1 MCTFKKYDD
10 GSFFCRSSKTN
21 PREKKPRH
29 DRTRSHQQPTIAQ
42 SLASVTERC
51 APPHPPLSLQRRKG
65 AVPAKTRSL
74 STTSIDDLFGMGSDW
89 LSSDS
94 EGPGP
99 GLPGSR
105 SGTVSSPTCSGTGT
119 LTSASSNG
127 GGDVGNAAGDTASS
141 EVFSPCSIVSY
152 STPSLTTPDVDATP
166 PSLTARDMDAAPVP
180 SPCPQSQYCPPST
193 ASKSTPDNKVT
204 SQDRATHSVE
214 SSGRK
219 LSLKL
224 RKGES
229 PSTPNSC
236 VCVELDCKNQLPRQ
250 DCENQLPRQDCENQL
265 PRQDCENQ
273 LPRQDCENQLPRQD
287 CENQLPRQDC
297 ENQLP
302 RQDCENQ
309 LPRQDCENQLPRQD
323 CENQL
328 PRQDCE
334 NQLPRQDCENQ
345 LPRQDCENQLPRQ
358 DCENQLPRQDCKN
371 QLPRQDCKNQLPR
384 QDCKNQLPRQ
394 DCKNQLPRQ
403 DCENQLPR
411 QDQLPRQVGS
421 PHTEQVYHVVD
432 SGTDSEESTQDEEDL
447 PSLFF
452 ETDRFGYPK
461 SSRVVEERRMDTG
474 EANSHALS
482 SASLLTSHKMENS
495 PEDLSCCSNSET
507 QGSQPFLD
515 ITNTTVPDHS
525 RKSGGSLQCFQGKG
539 LQTAAPTDTSLRS
552 TPPRDMENRH
562 LPEAQLQ
569 GMAEAACTIDL
580 TGKANVLYV
589 HVHDR

>member
-1 MCTFKKYDD
+1 MCTFKKNMTM
-10 GSFFCRSSKTN
+10 GAFFFRSSKTN

-42 SLASVTERC
+42 SLASITKRC
-51 APPHPPLSLQRRKG
+51 APPHPPLSLRHRKQ
-65 AVPAKTRSL
+65 AVLAKTRSL
-74 STTSIDDLFGMGSDW
+74 STTSIDDLFGMDSDW

-94 EGPGP
+94 EGPVP
-99 GLPGSR
+99 GLAGSR
-105 SGTVSSPTCSGTGT
+105 SGTVTSPACSGTGT
-119 LTSASSNG
+119 LTSASSSG
-127 GGDVGNAAGDTASS
+127 GGDVGNAAGDTASP
-141 EVFSPCSIVSY
+141 EVFSPCSIFSY

-193 ASKSTPDNKVT
+193 ASKSTPDHKVT
-204 SQDRATHSVE
+204 SQDRAARSVE

-229 PSTPNSC
+229 PGTPNNSC
-236 VCVELDCKNQLPRQ
+236 VCIELDCKNQLPRK
-250 DCENQLPRQDCENQL
+250 DCNNQLPQQDCKNQL
-265 PRQDCENQ
+265 PQ
-273 LPRQDCENQLPRQD
+273 
-287 CENQLPRQDC
+287 
-297 ENQLP
+297 
-302 RQDCENQ
+302 
-309 LPRQDCENQLPRQD
+309 
-323 CENQL
+323 
-328 PRQDCE
+328 
-334 NQLPRQDCENQ
+334 
-345 LPRQDCENQLPRQ
+345 
-358 DCENQLPRQDCKN
+358 QDCKN

-394 DCKNQLPRQ
+394 DCKNQLPQQ
-403 DCENQLPR
+403 DCKNQLP
-411 QDQLPRQVGS
+411 QQVGS

-432 SGTDSEESTQDEEDL
+432 SGTDSEDSTEEDL

-452 ETDRFGYPK
+452 ETDRFRSPK

-482 SASLLTSHKMENS
+482 SSSASLLTSHKMETS
-495 PEDLSCCSNSET
+495 SEDLSCCSNSDT
-507 QGSQPFLD
+507 QSSQPFLD

-525 RKSGGSLQCFQGKG
+525 RKSGGSLQRLQGKG

-552 TPPRDMENRH
+552 TPPRDMENSP

-580 TGKANVLYV
+580 TGNTNVPY
-589 HVHDR
+589 RPYW

>member
-42 SLASVTERC
+42 SLASVTEHC

-94 EGPGP
+94 EATGP
-99 GLPGSR
+99 GLAGSR
-105 SGTVSSPTCSGTGT
+105 SGTVTSPACSGTGT
-119 LTSASSNG
+119 LTSASSSG
-127 GGDVGNAAGDTASS
+127 GGDVGNAAGDTASP

-204 SQDRATHSVE
+204 SQDRAAHSVE

-229 PSTPNSC
+229 PSAPNSC
-236 VCVELDCKNQLPRQ
+236 VCVELDCKNQLPQQ

-345 LPRQDCENQLPRQ
+345 LPRQD
-358 DCENQLPRQDCKN
+358 
-371 QLPRQDCKNQLPR
+371 
-384 QDCKNQLPRQ
+384 
-394 DCKNQLPRQ
+394 
-403 DCENQLPR
+403 
-411 QDQLPRQVGS
+411 QLPRQVGS

-482 SASLLTSHKMENS
+482 SASLLTSHNMENS

-589 HVHDR
+589 HVHDK